1 MKQDT
6 KNIWGI
12 LLGAVAILVVIYS
25 VIMVKLV
32 KSGFIKSEKQIS
44 AEYSTSKSDTKV
56 AILKIEGAILQSENV
71 LKKIRK
77 IRKEDSVKTV
87 VLRLNSPGGG
97 VAASQEIF
105 EELKKLNKEKPI
117 VVSIESLAASGAYYL
132 AIAGKTIF
140 ANRGSIT
147 GSIGVIMQLSYLNE
161 LYSFLKY
168 EPIIIKSGKYKD
180 MGSPHRHLTQEEK
193 VFLKALS
200 DELHNQFM
208 QDVSKQR
215 NLPYKKIQTL
225 AQGQIFTGV
234 TALKHGLIDKIGTYE
249 DAIMYAA
256 KLAKIT
262 DGYPML
268 YIPKIAK
275 DKKGFSLNLDSLKSI
290 FLFLQK
296 ELFNGQNVYPV
307 AR

>member
-1 MKQDT
+1 MKQDS
-6 KNIWGI
+6 KNIWGMLI
-12 LLGAVAILVVIYS
+12 GAIALLVIVYS

-32 KSGFIKSEKQIS
+32 KNGFIKSEEQIS
-44 AEYSTSKSDTKV
+44 SEYSTSESENKV
-56 AILKIEGAILQSENV
+56 AILKITGAIFQSETV

-77 IRKEDSVKTV
+77 IRKEKSVKSV

-97 VAASQEIF
+97 VGASQEIY

-147 GSIGVIMQLSYLNE
+147 GSIGVIMQLSYLKD
-161 LYSFLKY
+161 LYKFLKY
-168 EPIIIKSGKYKD
+168 KPITIKSGKYKD
-180 MGSPHRHLTQEEK
+180 MGSPNRELTSEEYK
-193 VFLKALS
+193 FFQDLAT
-200 DELHNQFM
+200 ELHEQFIN
-208 QDVSKQR
+208 DVSKQR
-215 NLPYKKIQTL
+215 HIPYKKMKEL
-225 AQGQIFTGV
+225 AQGQVFTGA
-234 TALKHGLIDKIGTYE
+234 TALKYKLIDKIGTYE

-262 DGYPML
+262 DGYPKL
-268 YIPKIAK
+268 YIPKISK
-275 DKKGFSLNLDSLKSI
+275 DKKNFSINLDSLKSI

-296 ELFNGQNVYPV
+296 ELFNGQNVYPL